1 MGYTEKHAEA
11 SATAPDR
18 NTRDRGSTHPLNVTA
33 IVRTTATMGTWKFL
47 VQREGKQS
55 WTALEGEVMSLDPGR
70 YRIAARAPVA
80 NTPIAIEISV
90 IQPDGERRNYRRST
104 RTNGD
109 GLLAVIPFTDLSDGD
124 WTLTCQTMSNH
135 VASET
140 ASMSWRVIEPTP
152 IDAIV
157 VADPWTESDDPADAN
172 SLDDAAG
179 ETIESEGDRQ
189 ADVQDVQDNLV
200 ETANQADRASEGEAI
215 GSDLTESDVPSE
227 ETEDKEAPE
236 LLKGDAEVPAA
247 IDEINETSEDVSDSD
262 DLEVA
267 HDDLEIANVA
277 DNADNN
283 EVANHDDAPVSSD
296 LKPAEGESADLDA
309 ICNETEVGEE
319 ALSEETLGKPDVSA
333 IEHDPIAA
341 EPESIISSLDSPDL
355 MEAEPDVSAIE
366 VANTESDTETQT
378 DEAQNEATAEDI
390 VSTDDIN
397 DTVESSISPT
407 DDDAIGETLNGAIA
421 RTETIATNVIAMPG
435 MVAHLPAAW
444 IDQAEP
450 SDATVEDIAEISDA
464 TEIADRAVPT
474 PLEES
479 ESSKAETPAA
489 GVITKLLNTAKT
501 TIESEPLP
509 DATVPDIAADPEPPT
524 LTTYT
529 QGQLKL
535 RLDRTSF
542 TVAAGGTL
550 TLSGQIEADTSI
562 DPRSRMAGLHL
573 RLRLREPQ
581 SSRVLT
587 VRQFLLAP
595 TAGGVLHFERSVPVP
610 ESTTSKLILGELLLC
625 DTVPNTIDQQ
635 SFTIT
640 AGLESLL
647 NNLSDRNRAS
657 ESVVWQKDQWSDAE
671 QQTDQPP
678 KTTPPLIPLPPK
690 PTLDLPGFAA
700 SSVSG
705 INKSQLL
712 ASLGLAP
719 DTLNGSVPATDRS
732 HESAS
737 DRLDVLSAADVDADP
752 QIDAAIDAARDT
764 DMETQVYAIS
774 ETDSAAA
781 LDASRREATSSNR
794 FPLEPLTPPSH
805 RNDRFVSRL
814 NQIAHDN
821 ELTSWLNEG
830 DLDLGDEGLPE
841 NFASGDL
848 APLTGASHVLTNGA
862 IERDRETSQEIVLD
876 RPAEEPRRPSF
887 SRSSATAPAA
897 RPVLPADTSIPS
909 PELIVP
915 PGNLTAGRS
924 ILVRARLPELSAR
937 IYIKLW
943 IHDRQNQALLD
954 GPRWLTDFLPIG
966 DGNVEGMVNLTVPYG
981 GLDVQFEA
989 IAVEVETDRESYKT
1003 AIERRIVPSAPPTL
1017 PLENPSLRR

>member
-55 WTALEGEVMSLDPGR
+55 WTALEGEVMSLEPGR

-80 NTPIAIEISV
+80 NTPIAIEIAV
-90 IQPDGERRNYRRST
+90 MQPDGERRNYRRST
-104 RTNGD
+104 RTNDD

-124 WTLTCQTMSNH
+124 WTLTCQTMGGQ
-135 VASET
+135 VKPET

-152 IDAIV
+152 INAIE
-157 VADPWTESDDPADAN
+157 VADPWVESDSFDGVDV
-172 SLDDAAG
+172 LEGVAG
-179 ETIESEGDRQ
+179 VTIESEGDRQ
-189 ADVQDVQDNLV
+189 ADVQADLA
-200 ETANQADRASEGEAI
+200 ETTDLADRVTKGEAI
-215 GSDLTESDVPSE
+215 ESEVTPD
-227 ETEDKEAPE
+227 ETDEEAPE
-236 LLKGDAEVPAA
+236 LLKGEIEVQAA
-247 IDEINETSEDVSDSD
+247 IDETNEASESLSNDD
-262 DLEVA
+262 DLDV
-267 HDDLEIANVA
+267 IS
-277 DNADNN
+277 N
-283 EVANHDDAPVSSD
+283 EVTNKNDDVQISPN
-296 LKPAEGESADLDA
+296 LNLAEGESADLDA

-319 ALSEETLGKPDVSA
+319 ILSEPDTEVAA
-333 IEHDPIAA
+333 IDHDPIAA
-341 EPESIISSLDSPDL
+341 ESESIAIDHDSPDA
-355 MEAEPDVSAIE
+355 MEAEPDISAIE
-366 VANTESDTETQT
+366 VADADGDTETSIEETQ
-378 DEAQNEATAEDI
+378 QGATANEI
-390 VSTDDIN
+390 VSADDIG
-397 DTVESSISPT
+397 DPVESRLSPV
-407 DDDAIGETLNGAIA
+407 DDDTLNGAIDDDTLNGAIDDTLNGAIA
-421 RTETIATNVIAMPG
+421 VAEAITTNVIAMPG
-435 MVAHLPAAW
+435 MAAHLPIAW
-444 IDQAEP
+444 IDQAES
-450 SDATVEDIAEISDA
+450 SDAPVADVAGISEIVEDSDVAEIAEIAEVVD
-464 TEIADRAVPT
+464 IADRVASP
-474 PLEES
+474 PLDES
-479 ESSKAETPAA
+479 ESSEVKALSV
-489 GVITKLLNTAKT
+489 GVMAELLNTAKT

-529 QGQLKL
+529 QSQLKL
-535 RLDRTSF
+535 QLDRTSF

-562 DPRSRMAGLHL
+562 DPRSRLAGLHL

-595 TAGGVLHFERSVPVP
+595 TAGGVLRFERSVPVP

-657 ESVVWQKDQWSDAE
+657 EPVVWQKDQWSDAK
-671 QQTDQPP
+671 QQADQPP

-700 SSVSG
+700 SPVSG
-705 INKSQLL
+705 IDKSQLL
-712 ASLGLAP
+712 ASLGL
-719 DTLNGSVPATDRS
+719 TSETSNGGTSSTKPTD
-732 HESAS
+732 EPAS
-737 DRLDVLSAADVDADP
+737 DRRDFLSVANADPHVDAAAEEDSAALHEADS
-752 QIDAAIDAARDT
+752 T
-764 DMETQVYAIS
+764 
-774 ETDSAAA
+774 AA
-781 LDASRREATSSNR
+781 LDASRREATGSNR

-830 DLDLGDEGLPE
+830 DLDFRNEGLPE
-841 NFASGDL
+841 DFSSGDL
-848 APLTGASHVLTNGA
+848 APLTGASEVLTNGA

-887 SRSSATAPAA
+887 SRSSATAPAT
-897 RPVLPADTSIPS
+897 RPVLPAETSIPS

-915 PGNLTAGRS
+915 PGHLTAGRS

-943 IHDRQNQALLD
+943 IYDRQNQALLD

-1017 PLENPSLRR
+1017 PLENPSRRR